1 MESQIWKILSYLFAM
16 SLNTIP
22 DNSLVKGSIFRRVNN
37 SAEIDPT
44 KYVPFDHIIA
54 DVQTKSLQK
63 YPFIS
68 TGLYIVKSLLL
79 VCIQDKNHNKCQS
92 TCTFRVRAKYISEN
106 SKLSC

>member
-1 MESQIWKILSYLFAM
+1 M

-22 DNSLVKGSIFRRVNN
+22 DNSLVKGSTFRRVNN

-68 TGLYIVKSLLL
+68 TGLYIVKERAVKNGLLL